1 MWTKATIEDLL
12 FGTPDELLFREA
24 DRVRQEVCGD
34 EVHLR
39 GILEFSNHCWK
50 NCLYCGLRRDNK
62 SLQRYRMLPDEI
74 VALAAK
80 AAGEGMRTIVL
91 QSGEDPWYTKDRV
104 TAIIRGIKKKAGC
117 ALTLSLGERGER
129 ELREWKEAGADRYLL
144 KHETA
149 DPRLFNSLCP
159 ETTLEKRLGCLRL
172 MKSLGYQAGSGI
184 LAGLP
189 GQRPEDYVEDLLLL
203 QSLDVDMAGI
213 GPFIPHPETPLGHE
227 RGGDA
232 RDVLRLIAVA
242 RIVLRKV
249 HIPATTALGTV
260 EREGR
265 EKGLRVGANVV
276 MACLTPLRYREKYQV
291 YPNRICVQES
301 AERCP
306 ECLKQRITN
315 LGRKVSQDFGHSL
328 KGERHAA

>member
-39 GILEFSNHCWK
+39 GILEFSNHCRK
-50 NCLYCGLRRDNK
+50 NCLYCGLRRDNR
-62 SLQRYRMLPDEI
+62 SLPRYRMLPEEI

-80 AAGEGMRTIVL
+80 AAGDGMRTIIL
-91 QSGEDPWYTKDRV
+91 QSGEDLWFTKDRV
-104 TAIIRGIKKKAGC
+104 VAIIRGIKERAVC
-117 ALTLSLGERGER
+117 AITLSLGERGER

-149 DPRLFNSLCP
+149 NPRLFSSLCP
-159 ETTLEKRLGCLRL
+159 EATLEERLGCLRL
-172 MKSLGYQAGSGI
+172 LKSLGYQAGSGI

-232 RDVLRLIAVA
+232 RDALRLIAVA
-242 RIVLRKV
+242 RIVLREV

-291 YPNRICVQES
+291 YPNRICVLES
-301 AERCP
+301 SERCP

>member
-50 NCLYCGLRRDNK
+50 NCLYCGLRRDNR

-80 AAGEGMRTIVL
+80 AVGEGMRTIVL

-104 TAIIRGIKKKAGC
+104 TAILRGIKKKAGC

-149 DPRLFNSLCP
+149 NPRLFNSLCP

-203 QSLDVDMAGI
+203 RSLDVDMAGI

-242 RIVLRKV
+242 RIVLREV

-276 MACLTPLRYREKYQV
+276 MANLTPLRYRRQYEI
-291 YPNRICVQES
+291 YPNRICAEES